1 MQSIIIE
8 KPYRFIPP
16 WRGTWLPYLTQKLH
30 IVDWYLK
37 KYEGVES
44 HELRGIENLEASIK
58 AGHGILIA
66 PNHSRYADPIV
77 MGYIARRLNVYPFLM
92 ASWHL
97 FHQSRMQTFAMR
109 ALGAFSIYREG
120 ADRQSLDTAI
130 DILAEAKRP
139 LVIFPEGA
147 VFRTN
152 DKLQELLDG
161 VSLIARSAAKKRV
174 KENPDAKVVLHPV
187 AIKYVPTAPVAPMVN
202 EVLEDVEKRLTWS
215 EYSSRSSSLLQRTNR
230 AMHGLLCL
238 KEIEYFGVPQV
249 GTWVERQQN
258 LVDCLLKDIEMKW
271 LGRHGQGA
279 IIPRIKAIRTRIIPE
294 LLKPEV
300 SAQDRHAIWE
310 QLAKIYLSQQVS
322 SYPYDYLQPPTTE
335 SRLLETAERLH
346 EDLTDSTKRVGPLK
360 AIIQV
365 GEAINVPTERVR
377 GDDSA
382 DVMVIL
388 RNQLQSM
395 LDGLAGESNTF
406 EENLS

>member
-1 MQSIIIE
+1 MQAIIIE

-30 IVDWYLK
+30 VLDWYLK

-44 HELRGIENLEASIK
+44 YELRGIENLEESIK
-58 AGHGILIA
+58 AGHGVLLT

-97 FHQSRMQTFAMR
+97 FHQSRAQSFAMK

-120 ADRQSLDTAI
+120 PDRQSLDTAI
-130 DILAEAKRP
+130 DILSQARRP

-152 DKLQELLDG
+152 DRLQELLDG
-161 VSLIARSAAKKRV
+161 VSLIARTAAKRRI
-174 KENPDAKVVLHPV
+174 KENPDAKVVIHPV
-187 AIKYVPTAPVAPMVN
+187 AIKYVPTAPVVPMVR

-215 EYSSRSSSLLQRTNR
+215 EYTSPTNSLLQRTNR

-238 KEIEYFGVPQV
+238 KEIEHFGVPQT
-249 GTWVERQQN
+249 GTWIERQQN
-258 LVDCLLKDIEMKW
+258 LVDCLLKDIETKW
-271 LGRHGQGA
+271 VGRVGQGA
-279 IIPRIKAIRTRIIPE
+279 IIPRIKAIRTRMIPE
-294 LLKPEV
+294 LLK
-300 SAQDRHAIWE
+300 SDLSSDQRHEIWE

-322 SYPYDYLQPPTTE
+322 SYPYDYLQSPTTE

-365 GEAINVPTERVR
+365 GQAIDVPAERSR
-377 GDDSA
+377 GDAST
-382 DVMVIL
+382 DVMVVL
-388 RNQLQSM
+388 RDNLQAM
-395 LDGLAGESNTF
+395 LNGLASESKVFQET
-406 EENLS
+406 SV